1 MQGYGID
8 PGNKKKVD
16 GESQIK
22 YDSIPAGEYAHNHAY
37 STLYDEWMQNN
48 TRKVVF
54 SML

>member
-37 STLYDEWMQNN
+37 STLYDE
-48 TRKVVF
+48 
-54 SML
+54 